1 MPDKRRSEEPGSGED
16 VNDPPVDGPGGG
28 ESSQTGDTSQDE
40 PGGRTPE
47 DDKQSPD

>member
-1 MPDKRRSEEPGSGED
+1 MAQKDRPDEDPNEP
-16 VNDPPVDGPGGG
+16 PADGPGGG

-47 DDKQSPD
+47 DDKQSAN